1 MPGLAARALGPLG
14 LATLGLVGALAATLA
29 LYRAGSAALEQALD
43 ARLRGAGESA
53 ALLLG
58 DTPATSERLEALMRA
73 NAPDGVYVVDGT
85 LAVPADA
92 TGPARRRVDL
102 LRTDPEGVEV
112 ALAGQTRVGPGYAMG
127 ELQVT
132 VGYFPVRGREG
143 RVESVLV
150 LEAGRAF
157 SSAREAL
164 RRALWGGVALSAVG
178 ALALAL
184 VAARWLRDERERRE
198 AAARAARGETLTKMA
213 AMAAHEIRNPLG
225 VIRGTVELMRERSG
239 TKLSERDKE
248 ALEDVL
254 GEVERLRRLTEDL
267 LDLSADRPLAT
278 QRVEL
283 AEVLEEAARA
293 TEAAFPGVKVRRGF
307 SGLPPV
313 EGDAGR
319 LRQVFANLL
328 QNAAQA
334 QVEGEVR
341 LAARADGS
349 AVRVRV
355 EDDGPGVPPEIRER
369 LFDLFVTGKA
379 SGTGL
384 GLALCR
390 RLVERHGGTV
400 ALVPESRQG
409 STFEV
414 RLPAAHQASR
424 PR

>member
-1 MPGLAARALGPLG
+1 MSAGTGSRAAGPLA
-14 LATLGLVGALAATLA
+14 LALLGLGGALAATLA
-29 LYRAGSAALEQALD
+29 LHHAGSAALEQALE

-58 DTPATSERLEALMRA
+58 DTPPTPERLAALMQA
-73 NAPDGVYVVDGT
+73 NALDGVYVVDAA

-102 LRTDPEGVEV
+102 LRTDPEAIAT
-112 ALAGQTRVGPGYAMG
+112 ALAGREHVGPGYAVG

-132 VGYFPVRGREG
+132 VGYFPVHGAGGQVRA
-143 RVESVLV
+143 VLV

-157 SSAREAL
+157 SSAREEL
-164 RRALWGGVALSAVG
+164 RRALWGGVALSTVG

-184 VAARWLRDERERRE
+184 VAARWLRDERARRE
-198 AAARAARGETLTKMA
+198 AAARAARGEALTKMA

-239 TKLSERDKE
+239 QGLSARDRE

-267 LDLSADRPLAT
+267 LDLSADRPLA
-278 QRVEL
+278 RHPVAP

-293 TEAAFPGVKVRRGF
+293 TEAAFPAVRVRRVF
-307 SGLPPV
+307 SSLPPV
-313 EGDAGR
+313 VGDAGR

-334 QVEGEVR
+334 QGQGEVR
-341 LAARADGS
+341 LVAETRGPS
-349 AVRVRV
+349 LHVRV
-355 EDDGPGVPPEIRER
+355 EDDGPGVAPELRAR
-369 LFDLFVTGKA
+369 LFDPFVTGRA
-379 SGTGL
+379 EGTGL

-390 RLVERHGGTV
+390 RLVERHGGSVT
-400 ALVPESRQG
+400 LISESRQG
-409 STFEV
+409 STFLV
-414 RLPAAHQASR
+414 TLPIEQNY
-424 PR
+424 

>member
-1 MPGLAARALGPLG
+1 MARLTSRALGPLG

-29 LYRAGSAALEQALD
+29 LYRAGSAALEQSLD
-43 ARLRGAGESA
+43 ARLRGAGASA
-53 ALLLG
+53 ALLLT
-58 DTPATSERLEALMRA
+58 DTPASPERLEALMRA
-73 NAPDGVYVVDGT
+73 NALDGVYVVDRK
-85 LAVPADA
+85 LSVPADA

-102 LRTDPEGVEV
+102 LRTDPAGVEA
-112 ALAGQTRVGPGYAMG
+112 ALAGETRVGAGYAMG
-127 ELQVT
+127 DLQVT
-132 VGYFPVRGREG
+132 VGYFPVRGRG
-143 RVESVLV
+143 GQVESVLV

-157 SSAREAL
+157 SNARESL
-164 RRALWGGVALSAVG
+164 RRALWGGVALSTVG

-184 VAARWLRDERERRE
+184 VAARWLRDERARRE
-198 AAARAARGETLTKMA
+198 AAAKAARGEALTKMA

-239 TKLSERDKE
+239 AKLSERDKE
-248 ALEDVL
+248 SLEDVL

-267 LDLSADRPLAT
+267 LDLSADRPLAA
-278 QRVEL
+278 QRVAL
-283 AEVLEEAARA
+283 SEVLEEAARA
-293 TEAAFPGVKVRRGF
+293 TEAAFPGVKVRRSF
-307 SGLPPV
+307 AELPPV

-334 QVEGEVR
+334 QGEGEVR
-341 LAARADGS
+341 LAAQPDGS

-355 EDDGPGVPPEIRER
+355 EDDGPGVPKEVRER

-379 SGTGL
+379 NGTGL

-400 ALVPESRQG
+400 VLVPEQRKG

-414 RLPAAHQASR
+414 RLPAAHQAR
-424 PR
+424 

>member
-1 MPGLAARALGPLG
+1 MSRPGSRALGPLG

-29 LYRAGSAALEQALD
+29 LYRAGSAALEQSLD

-58 DTPATSERLEALMRA
+58 DTPTTPERLEALMRA
-73 NAPDGVYVVDGT
+73 NALDGVYVVDRK

-102 LRTDPEGVEV
+102 LRTDPAGVES
-112 ALAGQTRVGPGYAMG
+112 ALAGETWVRPGYSLG

-132 VGYFPVRGREG
+132 VGYFPVRGAG
-143 RVESVLV
+143 GQVDSVLV
-150 LEAGRAF
+150 LEAGQAF
-157 SSAREAL
+157 SSVRDAL

-184 VAARWLRDERERRE
+184 VAARWLRDERARRE
-198 AAARAARGETLTKMA
+198 AAARAARGEALTKMA

-239 TKLSERDKE
+239 LKLSERDKE

-267 LDLSADRPLAT
+267 LDLSADRPLAA
-278 QRVEL
+278 QRL
-283 AEVLEEAARA
+283 SLSEVLEEAARG
-293 TEAAFPGVKVRRGF
+293 TEAAFPAVKVRRSF
-307 SGLPPV
+307 PELPPV

-334 QVEGEVR
+334 QGEGEVR
-341 LAARADGS
+341 LAAESDGS

-355 EDDGPGVPPEIRER
+355 EDDGPGVAPEVRER

-379 SGTGL
+379 NGTGL

-400 ALVPESRQG
+400 ALVPEQRKG

-414 RLPAAHQASR
+414 RLPAAR
-424 PR
+424 

>member
-1 MPGLAARALGPLG
+1 MARLASRALGPLG

-53 ALLLG
+53 ALLLT
-58 DTPATSERLEALMRA
+58 DAPASPERLEALMKA
-73 NAPDGVYVVDGT
+73 NALDGVYVVDRK

-102 LRTDPEGVEV
+102 LRTDPAGVEA
-112 ALAGQTRVGPGYAMG
+112 ALAGGTRVGPGYAMG

-132 VGYFPVRGREG
+132 VGYFPVRGSG
-143 RVESVLV
+143 GQVESVLV

-157 SSAREAL
+157 SSARDSL

-184 VAARWLRDERERRE
+184 VAARWLRDERARRE
-198 AAARAARGETLTKMA
+198 AAAKAARGEVLTKMA

-239 TKLSERDKE
+239 AKLSERDRE
-248 ALEDVL
+248 SLEDVL

-267 LDLSADRPLAT
+267 LDLSADRPLAA

-283 AEVLEEAARA
+283 SEVLEEAARA
-293 TEAAFPGVKVRRGF
+293 TEAAFPGVKVRRSF
-307 SGLPPV
+307 AELPLV

-334 QVEGEVR
+334 QGEGEVR
-341 LAARADGS
+341 LAAEPDGS

-355 EDDGPGVPPEIRER
+355 EDDGPGVPPEVRQR

-379 SGTGL
+379 NGTGL

-400 ALVPESRQG
+400 TLVPEQRQG

-414 RLPAAHQASR
+414 RLPAASQAR
-424 PR
+424 

>member
-1 MPGLAARALGPLG
+1 
-14 LATLGLVGALAATLA
+14 
-29 LYRAGSAALEQALD
+29 
-43 ARLRGAGESA
+43 
-53 ALLLG
+53 
-58 DTPATSERLEALMRA
+58 MRA
-73 NAPDGVYVVDGT
+73 NALDGVYVVDGK

-102 LRTDPEGVEV
+102 LRTDPAGVEA
-112 ALAGQTRVGPGYAMG
+112 ALAGETRVGPGYAVG

-132 VGYFPVRGREG
+132 VGYFPVRGSG
-143 RVESVLV
+143 GGVESVLV

-184 VAARWLRDERERRE
+184 VAARWLRDERARRE

-239 TKLSERDKE
+239 AKLSERDQE

-267 LDLSADRPLAT
+267 LDLSADRPLAM

-283 AEVLEEAARA
+283 CEVLEEAARA
-293 TEAAFPGVKVRRGF
+293 TEAAFPAVRVRRSF
-307 SGLPPV
+307 PELPPV
-313 EGDAGR
+313 EGDEGR

-341 LAARADGS
+341 LAAEVDGS

-355 EDDGPGVPPEIRER
+355 EDDGPGVAPEVRER
-369 LFDLFVTGKA
+369 LFELFATGKA
-379 SGTGL
+379 NGTGL

-400 ALVPESRQG
+400 VLVPEPRQG

-414 RLPAAHQASR
+414 RLPVGLQARFIEAR
-424 PR
+424 P

>member
-1 MPGLAARALGPLG
+1 MSRPGSRALGPLG

-29 LYRAGSAALEQALD
+29 LYRAGSAALEQSLD

-58 DTPATSERLEALMRA
+58 TTAARPEQLEALMEA
-73 NAPDGVYVVDGT
+73 NALDGVYVVDRK

-102 LRTDPEGVEV
+102 LRTDPAGVEA
-112 ALAGQTRVGPGYAMG
+112 ALVGETRVGPGYALG
-127 ELQVT
+127 DLQVT
-132 VGYFPVRGREG
+132 VGYFPVRGAG
-143 RVESVLV
+143 GGVESVLV
-150 LEAGRAF
+150 LEAGRTF
-157 SSAREAL
+157 SSARDSL

-184 VAARWLRDERERRE
+184 VAARWLRDERARRE
-198 AAARAARGETLTKMA
+198 AAAAAARGDALTKMA

-239 TKLSERDKE
+239 AKLSERDKE
-248 ALEDVL
+248 SLEDVL

-267 LDLSADRPLAT
+267 LDLSADRPLSA

-283 AEVLEEAARA
+283 SEVLEEAARA
-293 TEAAFPGVKVRRGF
+293 TEAAFPGVKVRRSF
-307 SGLPPV
+307 PELPPV

-334 QVEGEVR
+334 QGEGEVR
-341 LAARADGS
+341 LAAEVEGS
-349 AVRVRV
+349 GVRVRV

-379 SGTGL
+379 NGTGL

-400 ALVPESRQG
+400 ALVPEQRQG

-414 RLPAAHQASR
+414 RLPAAR
-424 PR
+424 

>member
-1 MPGLAARALGPLG
+1 MSGTGTRATGPLA
-14 LATLGLVGALAATLA
+14 LALLGLVGALAATLA
-29 LYRAGSAALEQALD
+29 LYRAGSAALEQALE

-58 DTPATSERLEALMRA
+58 DRAPSSERLAALMQA
-73 NAPDGVYVVDGT
+73 NALDGVYVVDAA

-92 TGPARRRVDL
+92 TGPSRRAVDL
-102 LRTDPEGVEV
+102 LRTDPDAIAT
-112 ALAGQTRVGPGYAMG
+112 ALAGREHVGTGYTVG

-132 VGYFPVRGREG
+132 VGYFPVRGTDGQVRA
-143 RVESVLV
+143 VLV

-184 VAARWLRDERERRE
+184 VAARWLRDERARRE
-198 AAARAARGETLTKMA
+198 AAARAARGEALTKMA

-239 TKLSERDKE
+239 RGLSPRDSE

-267 LDLSADRPLAT
+267 LDLSADRPLALHP
-278 QRVEL
+278 VVL

-293 TEAAFPGVKVRRGF
+293 TEAAFPAVQVRRAF
-307 SGLPPV
+307 SSLPPV
-313 EGDAGR
+313 VGDAGR

-334 QVEGEVR
+334 QGQGEVR
-341 LAARADGS
+341 LVAEARGPS
-349 AVRVRV
+349 LHVRV
-355 EDDGPGVPPEIRER
+355 EDDGPGVAPELRAR
-369 LFDLFVTGKA
+369 LFDPFVTGRA
-379 SGTGL
+379 EGTGL

-390 RLVERHGGTV
+390 RLVERHGGSV
-400 ALVPESRQG
+400 ALLPEGRRG
-409 STFEV
+409 STFLV
-414 RLPAAHQASR
+414 TLPVEQAY
-424 PR
+424 

>member
-1 MPGLAARALGPLG
+1 
-14 LATLGLVGALAATLA
+14 
-29 LYRAGSAALEQALD
+29 
-43 ARLRGAGESA
+43 
-53 ALLLG
+53 
-58 DTPATSERLEALMRA
+58 
-73 NAPDGVYVVDGT
+73 
-85 LAVPADA
+85 
-92 TGPARRRVDL
+92 
-102 LRTDPEGVEV
+102 
-112 ALAGQTRVGPGYAMG
+112 
-127 ELQVT
+127 VT
-132 VGYFPVRGREG
+132 VGYFPVRGAEG
-143 RVESVLV
+143 RVDAVLV

-157 SSAREAL
+157 SSARDAL

-184 VAARWLRDERERRE
+184 VAARWLRDERARRE
-198 AAARAARGETLTKMA
+198 AAARAARGEALTKMA

-239 TKLSERDKE
+239 MKLSERDKE

-267 LDLSADRPLAT
+267 LDLSADRPLAA
-278 QRVEL
+278 QRISL
-283 AEVLEEAARA
+283 SEVLEEAARA
-293 TEAAFPGVKVRRGF
+293 TEVAFPAVKVRRSF
-307 SGLPPV
+307 LELPLV

-334 QVEGEVR
+334 QGEGEVR
-341 LAARADGS
+341 LAAESDGS

-355 EDDGPGVPPEIRER
+355 EDDGPGVAPEVRER

-379 SGTGL
+379 NGTGL

-400 ALVPESRQG
+400 ALVPEQRKG

-414 RLPAAHQASR
+414 RLPAAR
-424 PR
+424 

>member
-1 MPGLAARALGPLG
+1 VTGPLA
-14 LATLGLVGALAATLA
+14 LALLGLVGALAATLA

-58 DTPATSERLEALMRA
+58 EAPPTPERLAALMQA
-73 NAPDGVYVVDGT
+73 NALDGVYVVDAA

-102 LRTDPEGVEV
+102 LRADPEAIAA
-112 ALAGQTRVGPGYAMG
+112 ALAGREHVGPGYTVG

-132 VGYFPVRGREG
+132 VGYFPVRGAEG
-143 RVESVLV
+143 RVRAVLV

-184 VAARWLRDERERRE
+184 VAARWLREERARRE
-198 AAARAARGETLTKMA
+198 AAARAARGEALTKMA

-239 TKLSERDKE
+239 QGLSARDRE

-267 LDLSADRPLAT
+267 LDLSADRPLALHP
-278 QRVEL
+278 VPL

-293 TEAAFPGVKVRRGF
+293 TEAAFPAVQVRRAF
-307 SGLPPV
+307 SSLPPV
-313 EGDAGR
+313 VGDAGR

-334 QVEGEVR
+334 QGQGEVR
-341 LAARADGS
+341 LVAEARGPS
-349 AVRVRV
+349 LHVRV
-355 EDDGPGVPPEIRER
+355 EDDGPGVAPALRAR
-369 LFDLFVTGKA
+369 LFDPFVTGRA
-379 SGTGL
+379 EGTGL

-390 RLVERHGGTV
+390 RLVERHGGSV
-400 ALVPESRQG
+400 ALLSELRQG
-409 STFEV
+409 STFLV
-414 RLPAAHQASR
+414 TLPIEQNY
-424 PR
+424 